1 MRSEPNSTNMVDKAV
16 LDSDAV
22 VSSVEKIEDD
32 LTGTLQEHWRKGI
45 PTLVLLVFAIA
56 LSSYYSL
63 IVKPGIQDRYSNTI
77 SSNLK
82 AVGLARVD
90 EIESSGRFRRLDT
103 DMTLSKRI
111 ELLKE
116 TQLSLRR
123 FGGWNQADDS
133 VHFRFGIVSNELEIC
148 YREQAKNV
156 QAGETRDEQYSKCMG
171 QAKNERQNAQDAM
184 ERVRKIGGTLSG
196 KASLWLSRRHLEEN
210 SGMTV
215 DELSLIEET
224 VRGILEKESS
234 GSLAKLTLGQVLIEK
249 SLRLSS
255 NLDLPLRV
263 EMLGEADDLL
273 QFDATSDLRALTWAA
288 EARFALDP
296 ASGQDIANKVLQ
308 EYWATRETETHSIE
322 SLSAIFR
329 CFLIINSIKEGQVFL
344 SEQLQQLSLIDQ
356 SGFRVLTAA
365 SALRHVVSSAIL
377 PASKGLDLVLSMAV
391 QLNPESLELSMMLE
405 KLATSGIEY
414 PIVVSLRSELGL
426 GGTADG
432 KGSEAAAADGTRRVP
447 ATLDVG
453 IRSLFVAV
461 NGFGRGEK
469 EEATTRALEAALKV
483 SPAYGVAVSRLLVH
497 MEVAK
502 SVSSRDAIRWLQTI
516 NKSAPEVLVAWAD
529 RAKLHL
535 KYKQTAEAIECYEY
549 LHNKLPG
556 NEQIKEALDAAR
568 KQSSQ

>member
-1 MRSEPNSTNMVDKAV
+1 MVDKAV

-22 VSSVEKIEDD
+22 VSSVETIEDE

-123 FGGWNQADDS
+123 LGGWNQADDS

-156 QAGETRDEQYSKCMG
+156 QAGETRDEQFSKYMG
-171 QAKNERQNAQDAM
+171 QAKNDRQNAQDAM

-215 DELSLIEET
+215 DELSLIEEK
-224 VRGILEKESS
+224 VRGILEKESR
-234 GSLAKLTLGQVLIEK
+234 GWLAKLTLGQVLVEK

-255 NLDLPLRV
+255 NLALLRRV
-263 EMLGEADDLL
+263 EMLREADDLL
-273 QFDATSDLRALTWAA
+273 QFDATSDLRALTLAA

-296 ASGQDIANKVLQ
+296 AAGQEIANKVL
-308 EYWATRETETHSIE
+308 EKYWATRETETHSIE

-344 SEQLQQLSLIDQ
+344 SEQLQQLSSFDQ

-365 SALRHVVSSAIL
+365 TAIRHVVSSAIL
-377 PASKGLDLVLSMAV
+377 PASKELDLVFSMAV
-391 QLNPESLELSMMLE
+391 QLNPESLELLLMLE
-405 KLATSGIEY
+405 KMATSGIEY

-426 GGTADG
+426 DGT
-432 KGSEAAAADGTRRVP
+432 ADGTRRVP

-453 IRSLFVAV
+453 IRSLLVAV
-461 NGFGRGEK
+461 NGFGGGEK
-469 EEATTRALEAALKV
+469 EETTTRALEAALKV

-529 RAKLHL
+529 RANLHL

-556 NEQIKEALDAAR
+556 NEQIRDALDAAR